1 MDSIL
6 KKLQEPKAFEAFI
19 EESMKLST
27 YRALWKDEISQVDY
41 CAAKVYQTAMAEYA
55 AAIVGSV
62 IDKNGEKPVHQM
74 PTVGELTGTIGH
86 MGDEWELDN
95 DYLDQLYYLEGR
107 YRDRYGRYTPSQN
120 QSDYDKLISY
130 AFRPFEKAVIAP
142 HKRLDMLYFE
152 GLFNGTQ
159 TVSRNNNKKSNVA
172 YVFNLGVT
180 TFEAQTYAWG
190 DQTNAAN
197 ATPIKDIRKVV
208 MYAKSKGRT
217 IQRIRMSEQTF
228 FNMCQANE
236 IKSTF
241 KLNLNTVEVNPSV
254 PLLSPAQVN
263 AYLQSVLLP
272 TITVEPDRFVV
283 LADGTSANLTPD
295 NRVVFQCANNVAVMK
310 VADSLEQVDPLPG
323 KTYTTHDDNLVGYW
337 RDKTGRHT
345 DYDMWAQPVF
355 NGVNDYFIL
364 KTDSVENA

>member
-19 EESMKLST
+19 EESMKLSSYT
-27 YRALWKDEISQVDY
+27 PLWKNEISQVDY
-41 CAAKVYQTAMAEYA
+41 CAAKVYQSTIADYA

-74 PTVGELTGTIGH
+74 PTVAELTGTIGH

-107 YRDRYGRYTPSQN
+107 YRNSAGRYTPERN
-120 QSDYDKLISY
+120 QSEYDKLLTF

-142 HKRLDMLYFE
+142 HKRIDMLYFE

-159 TVSRNNNKKSNVA
+159 TVSRTNNKKSNVS
-172 YVFNLGVT
+172 YTFNLGVQK
-180 TFEAQTYAWG
+180 FKALTYAWG
-190 DQTNAAN
+190 DNTNAAN
-197 ATPIKDIRKVV
+197 ATPLKDIKQVV
-208 MYAKSKGRT
+208 DYAKSKGRT
-217 IQRIRMSEQTF
+217 IQRIRMSETTF
-228 FNMCQANE
+228 FNMCQSDEIAN
-236 IKSTF
+236 KF
-241 KLNLNTVEVNPSV
+241 KLNLNTVEVNSPA
-254 PLLSPAQVN
+254 LLSPAQVN

-272 TITVEPDRFVV
+272 TIVVEPDRFAV
-283 LADGTSANLTPD
+283 LADGTSINLTVD
-295 NRVVFQCANNVAVMK
+295 NRVVFQCATNVAVLK
-310 VADSLEQVDPLPG
+310 VADSLELVDPLPG

-355 NGVNDYFIL
+355 NGINDYFIL
-364 KTDSVENA
+364 KTDEVKS

>member
-6 KKLQEPKAFEAFI
+6 KRLQEPKAFEAFI
-19 EESMKLST
+19 EESMKTST
-27 YRALWKDEISQVDY
+27 YKALWKDEISQIDY
-41 CAAKVYQTAMAEYA
+41 CAAKVYQATMAEYT
-55 AAIVGSV
+55 AAIAGSV

-74 PTVGELTGTIGH
+74 PTIGELTGTIGH

-107 YRDRYGRYTPSQN
+107 YRNRTANYTQAQN
-120 QSDYDKLISY
+120 YAEYDKIITY

-159 TVSRNNNKKSNVA
+159 TVSRTNNKKSNVS
-172 YVFNLGVT
+172 YTFNLGVKK
-180 TFEAQTYAWG
+180 FKALAAAWG
-190 DQTNAAN
+190 QAN
-197 ATPIKDIRKVV
+197 ATPIADIRQVV
-208 MYAKSKGRT
+208 QFAKTKGRT
-217 IQRIRMSEQTF
+217 IQRVRMSETTF
-228 FNMCQANE
+228 YNMCQATE

-241 KLNLNTVEVNPSV
+241 KLNLSTVEVSPSV

-272 TITVEPDRFVV
+272 TIVVEEDRFVT
-283 LADGTSANLTPD
+283 LADGTSYNMTLD
-295 NRVVFQCANNVAVMK
+295 NRVVFQCAPNVAVMK
-310 VADSLEQVDPLPG
+310 IADSLELVDPLPG

-355 NGVNDYFIL
+355 NGINDYYIL
-364 KTDSVENA
+364 TADTTA